1 MKQIRASSDA
11 KDTVT
16 VDVPLLIRLLEHARE
31 DVKDDAQ
38 LHVFVE
44 GIVDISKKVQVLTMQ
59 HWPDIIKTS

>member
-1 MKQIRASSDA
+1 MIEQIIASQDA

-44 GIVDISKKVQVLTMQ
+44 GILDQSKQNTILTMQ
-59 HWPDIIKTS
+59 HWPAIIA